1 MKLRQLFIVLGML
14 GIIAGAFA
22 LSRFLASQRKEPQRK
37 NAVLPKKYVK
47 TQPVRYTDIPTEI
60 VAYGRV
66 SSAQPL
72 DLIAE
77 VAGRLKQGDVLLKA
91 GQKFHKGDLL
101 FSTDDAEARL
111 TLQANKSTFM
121 KLIASILPD
130 LKIDHSASYDAWNQ

>member
-91 GQKFHKGDLL
+91 
-101 FSTDDAEARL
+101 
-111 TLQANKSTFM
+111 
-121 KLIASILPD
+121 
-130 LKIDHSASYDAWNQ
+130 